1 MAFSMELTYFIT
13 YMRTQLN
20 LLLKNILRFSDF
32 IFNKINQFFYFL
44 YKNLIANFSN
54 FLIGIVFLIILVFYQ
69 AIVEILNFEILG
81 KQFNLGD
88 GLSALFSLGF
98 EATWNLLIS
107 FIRSYSPDGPV
118 GLAFEI
124 ITESIALVLFL
135 IGYAVVLLIYILK
148 LLWFLINEFGFYNI
162 LVILSWSYLIGLY
175 TFLYKTISSFLES
188 RSNKNELL
196 ELDDAPH
203 NNQDN

>member
-1 MAFSMELTYFIT
+1 MKTYLILILEYVLKFSNYV
-13 YMRTQLN
+13 
-20 LLLKNILRFSDF
+20 
-32 IFNKINQFFYFL
+32 FNKINQFVYFL

-69 AIVEILNFEILG
+69 AIVDILNFEIFG
-81 KQFNLGD
+81 TQFNFGD
-88 GLSALFSLGF
+88 GLNTLFALGF

-124 ITESIALVLFL
+124 ITESIALALFLFGYVVVLF
-135 IGYAVVLLIYILK
+135 IYLLK
-148 LLWFLINEFGFYNI
+148 WLWFLITGFGLYNI

-175 TFLYKTISSFLES
+175 TFLYKTVASFLES
-188 RSNKNELL
+188 RSNKKELL
-196 ELDDAPH
+196 ELDDPEH
-203 NNQDN
+203 NNQDNLKI